1 MWRFTELEKG
11 GVLMEIETRDFIIIV
26 SVKSTKL
33 SSSCHSFHGKRLSS
47 RIWAKVCWVSLY
59 HSVRCSNLAT
69 AYLVYNSQAGS
80 CKHMSFLPIFAYSIY
95 SFMLP
100 MSVCLY
106 ICVYTTCMLGTH
118 GGQKRVS
125 SGTDDDGWL

>member
-1 MWRFTELEKG
+1 
-11 GVLMEIETRDFIIIV
+11 MEIETRDFIIIV

-80 CKHMSFLPIFAYSIY
+80 CKHMSFLPMFAYSIY
-95 SFMLP
+95 SFILP

-106 ICVYTTCMLGTH
+106 MCVYTTCMLGTH

-125 SGTDDDGWL
+125 SGTDDAGWL

>member
-1 MWRFTELEKG
+1 
-11 GVLMEIETRDFIIIV
+11 MEIETRDFIIIV

-33 SSSCHSFHGKRLSS
+33 SSSCHSFHGKRLSF

-69 AYLVYNSQAGS
+69 AYLVYSSQAGS
-80 CKHMSFLPIFAYSIY
+80 CKHMSFLPIFVYSIY
-95 SFMLP
+95 SFILP

-106 ICVYTTCMLGTH
+106 MCLYTSCMLGAR